1 MPDKVLGVLVPENLC
16 SAFEVLLPPQ
26 SLRRKTAFAVDEEL
40 DCLISKLGGEGH
52 SRSVGWP
59 PAGIKFASLMRQG
72 LKVINH
78 FVPKGRTQAGPNFG
92 GFGQPECLLA

>member
-40 DCLISKLGGEGH
+40 DCLISKLGGEDVAVALDGPLQG
-52 SRSVGWP
+52 S
-59 PAGIKFASLMRQG
+59 SL
-72 LKVINH
+72 L
-78 FVPKGRTQAGPNFG
+78 P
-92 GFGQPECLLA
+92 